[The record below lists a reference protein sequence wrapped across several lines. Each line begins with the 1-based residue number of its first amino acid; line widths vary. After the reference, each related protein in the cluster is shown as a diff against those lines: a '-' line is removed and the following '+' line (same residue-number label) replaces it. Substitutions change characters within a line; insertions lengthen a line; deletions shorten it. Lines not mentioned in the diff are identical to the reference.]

1 MPAFHQK
8 LWALAT
14 AMATPTETLSLN
26 NEPPPRF
33 TVAVRTLCEFTA
45 KRGDLDLRFTPSPT
59 AQEGIV
65 GHQLVAGR
73 RPAGYQTEVKLS
85 GRYGPLA
92 VRGRADGFDL
102 NAGQLEEIK
111 THKGPLSRQPDNH
124 RELHWAQLK
133 VYGALLCASQGLSEL
148 QLALVYLDVATGKET
163 VLVER
168 WSASELQDFW
178 HRQAEA
184 FLSWAL
190 QEAAHREARDA
201 SLLSLIF
208 PHDTFRQG
216 QRALAEGVFK
226 VARAGRCLLAQAPT
240 GIGKTMATV
249 FAQLKAAP
257 PQKLDKVFFLTAK
270 TSGRG
275 MALGALHT
283 LHTAQSPTLRSL
295 ELVARDKSCEHPDK
309 ACHGASCP
317 LAKGFYDRLQGARQ
331 AAVNQATQGPLVA
344 TVLRR
349 VALDHH
355 ICPYYLGQEMARWVD
370 VVVGDYNHFFDLHAM
385 LFALTQAQGW
395 RVALL
400 VDEAHNLTERARKM
414 YSAELRQHSL
424 AAAQAAVRT
433 TGPANLKRK
442 LGSLHSGWRKL
453 NLVANSPF
461 HPMPSLP
468 DDWLTALKSA
478 VTAMAEYFNEAED
491 ALGQSETSRRGIA
504 FNSDRQLDPVPQ
516 ALRAFYLEALHFCK
530 IAELFDEHG
539 LCDLTLND
547 APVQTPR
554 SLSSL
559 NLRNVV
565 PAPYLIPRW
574 AAAHSA
580 TLFSA
585 TLQPMEHTRLMLGLP
600 EATAMMEVESPF
612 AAEQLQVEV
621 APSVSTRYSHRA
633 NSLSAVVGIIA
644 RQFAAQPGNYLAFF
658 SSHDYLQQVAS
669 EFQAMHRDV
678 PVWLQQRRMSEA
690 DQQGFLDAFTEQGQ
704 GIAFAVLGG
713 SFGEGIDL
721 PGRRLIGAFIA
732 TMGLPQVNPVNERMR
747 KRLDELDCYG
757 DGYKAIY
764 LYPGMQRVVQAAG
777 RVIRTTTDLGV
788 LHLMDERYGK
798 AEVRSLLPRWWDV
811 SVGSNRSDEESSRTP
826 E

>member
-1 MPAFHQK
+1 M
-8 LWALAT
+8 
-14 AMATPTETLSLN
+14 
-26 NEPPPRF
+26 
-33 TVAVRTLCEFTA
+33 CEFTA

-73 RPAGYQTEVKLS
+73 RPKGYQAELPLN
-85 GRYGPLA
+85 GRYGPLD
-92 VRGRADGFDL
+92 VRGRADGFDP
-102 NAGQLEEIK
+102 NTGQLEEIK
-111 THKGPLSRQPDNH
+111 THKGPLSRQPNNH
-124 RELHWAQLK
+124 RALHWAQLK
-133 VYGALLCASQGLSEL
+133 VYGALLCASQGRSQL
-148 QLALVYLDVATGKET
+148 QLALVYFDVATGKET
-163 VLVER
+163 VLTER
-168 WSASELQDFW
+168 WTASDLQTFW
-178 HRQAEA
+178 HRQAQA

-201 SLLSLIF
+201 ALLSLTF
-208 PHDTFRQG
+208 PHTTFRQG

-226 VARAGRCLLAQAPT
+226 VTRAGRCLLAQAPT

-249 FAQLKAAP
+249 FAQLKAVP
-257 PQKLDKVFFLTAK
+257 QQKLDKVFFLTAK

-275 MALGALHT
+275 MALGALIT
-283 LHTAQSPTLRSL
+283 LHATQSPPLRSL

-317 LAKGFYDRLQGARQ
+317 LASGFYDRLPGARQ
-331 AAVNQATQGPLVA
+331 VAVDQAKHGPLVA
-344 TVLRR
+344 AVLRQ
-349 VALDHH
+349 VALDHD

-424 AAAQAAVRT
+424 AAARAAVRT
-433 TGPANLKRK
+433 AGPSVLKRK
-442 LGSLHSGWRKL
+442 LSDLQSVWRKL
-453 NLVANSPF
+453 NQAATSPF
-461 HPMPSLP
+461 DPLPNLP
-468 DDWLTALKSA
+468 DDWLVALQNAVSA
-478 VTAMAEYFNEAED
+478 LAEYFNAAEG
-491 ALGQSETSRRGIA
+491 ALGQTEVTSEEPAPQWDG
-504 FNSDRQLDPVPQ
+504 QMDPVSQ
-516 ALRAFYLEALHFCK
+516 ALRAFYLEALHFSK
-530 IAELFDEHG
+530 IAELFDDHG
-539 LCDLTLND
+539 LCDLTLYD
-547 APVQTPR
+547 APLQTPR

-565 PAPYLIPRW
+565 PAPYLAPRW

-585 TLQPMEHTRLMLGLP
+585 TLQPMEHTRRMLGLP
-600 EATAMMEVESPF
+600 ECTAKLEVESPF

-621 APSVSTRYSHRA
+621 AHSVSTRYAHRA
-633 NSLSAVVGIIA
+633 HSLSAVVGIMA
-644 RQFAAQPGNYLAFF
+644 RQFDDQPGNYLAFF
-658 SSHDYLQQVAS
+658 SSHDYLQQIAL
-669 EFQAMHRDV
+669 EFQATHPEV

-690 DQQGFLDAFTEQGQ
+690 DQQAYLDTFTEHGQ

-747 KRLDELDCYG
+747 KRLDALGKYG
-757 DGYKAIY
+757 NGYNAVY
-764 LYPGMQRVVQAAG
+764 LYPGMQKVVQAAG
-777 RVIRTTTDLGV
+777 RVIRTTTDQGV
-788 LHLMDERYGK
+788 LHLMDERYAR
-798 AEVRSLLPRWWDV
+798 AEVQGLLPGWWGGG
-811 SVGSNRSDEESSRTP
+811 VG
-826 E
+826 

>member
-1 MPAFHQK
+1 MI
-8 LWALAT
+8 AT
-14 AMATPTETLSLN
+14 AAVMATSPELQSLN
-26 NEPPPRF
+26 NESAPRF

-59 AQEGIV
+59 AQEGIA
-65 GHQLVAGR
+65 GHQLVAKR
-73 RPAGYQTEVKLS
+73 RPKGYQTEVALT

-92 VRGRADGFDL
+92 VRGRADGFDP
-102 NAGQLEEIK
+102 NTGQLEEIK

-133 VYGALLCASQGLSEL
+133 VYGALLCASQGRSEL

-163 VLVER
+163 VLTEH
-168 WSASELQDFW
+168 WSASDLQAFW

-201 SLLSLIF
+201 ALLTLAF
-208 PHDTFRQG
+208 PHTTFRQG

-226 VARAGRCLLAQAPT
+226 VTRAGRCLLAQAPT

-249 FAQLKAAP
+249 FAQLKAMP
-257 PQKLDKVFFLTAK
+257 QQKLDKVFFLTAK

-275 MALGALHT
+275 MALGALST
-283 LHTAQSPTLRSL
+283 LHATQSPPLRSL
-295 ELVARDKSCEHPDK
+295 ELGARDKSCEHPDK

-317 LAKGFYDRLQGARQ
+317 LANGFYDRLPTARQ
-331 AAVNQATQGPLVA
+331 AAVDQAKLGPLVA
-344 TVLRR
+344 TVLRQ
-349 VALDHH
+349 VALDHDV
-355 ICPYYLGQEMARWVD
+355 CPYYLGQEMARWVD

-400 VDEAHNLTERARKM
+400 VDEAHNLVERARKM

-424 AAAQAAVRT
+424 AAARAAVRT
-433 TGPANLKRK
+433 AGPSVLKRK
-442 LGSLHSGWRKL
+442 LSGLHSTWRKL
-453 NLVANSPF
+453 NQAASSPF
-461 HPMPSLP
+461 YPMPKLP
-468 DDWLTALKSA
+468 DDWLVALQNA
-478 VTAMAEYFNEAED
+478 VSAMAEYFNAAEG
-491 ALGQSETSRRGIA
+491 ALGQTEVEGEGIPA
-504 FNSDRQLDPVPQ
+504 LHWDGQTDPVPQ

-530 IAELFDEHG
+530 IAELFDDHG
-539 LCDLTLND
+539 LCDLSLHD
-547 APVQTPR
+547 APLQTPS

-565 PAPYLIPRW
+565 PAPYLAPRW

-600 EATAMMEVESPF
+600 DNTAMLEVESPF
-612 AAEQLQVEV
+612 SAEQLQVEV
-621 APSVSTRYSHRA
+621 ARNLSTRYTHRA
-633 NSLSAVVGIIA
+633 HSLSAVVGIMA
-644 RQFAAQPGNYLAFF
+644 RQFEEQPGNYLAFF
-658 SSHDYLQQVAS
+658 SSHDYLQEVAS
-669 EFQAMHRDV
+669 KFQTNHADV
-678 PVWLQQRRMSEA
+678 PVWVQQRRMSEA
-690 DQQGFLDAFTEQGQ
+690 DQRGFLGAFTEHSQ

-747 KRLDELDCYG
+747 KRLDALGKYG
-757 DGYKAIY
+757 NGYNAVY
-764 LYPGMQRVVQAAG
+764 LYPGMQKVVQPAG
-777 RVIRTTTDLGV
+777 RVIRTTTDQGV
-788 LHLMDERYGK
+788 LHLMDERYAR
-798 AEVRSLLPRWWDV
+798 AEVQGLLPGWWGGRAGVSNNDV
-811 SVGSNRSDEESSRTP
+811 GNDHTQQ
-826 E
+826 